1 MAVKGL
7 RSPKTAQYEGPSK
20 LRHYFYYGMMDNDAD
35 ITDFAIE
42 VHFGLRLLY
51 RVADHVTLSYFIP
64 MLIRFRNCGTHGI
77 MQ

>member
-1 MAVKGL
+1 
-7 RSPKTAQYEGPSK
+7 
-20 LRHYFYYGMMDNDAD
+20 MMRM
-35 ITDFAIE
+35 ITDFAME
-42 VHFGLRLLY
+42 VRFGLRLLY